1 MTMTYKF
8 IAIDDE
14 QDEFGPARH
23 IEHTINGEQTWPEL
37 VERFEEFLKGVGYIY
52 DGHLE
57 MVEDEPRSARGESP
71 ADNILAENQ
80 AKAWELYGRSL

>member
-14 QDEFGPARH
+14 QNEFGPARH

-52 DGHLE
+52 RGHLE
-57 MVEDEPRSARGESP
+57 MVDDTP
-71 ADNILAENQ
+71 ADDNAAENQ